1 MIRVLLV
8 DDHAVVRTGFRLL
21 LQAHAEI
28 AVVGEAD
35 SGESAYQR
43 YLELT
48 PDVVVMD
55 LAMPGMGGLEALRR
69 IRAHHPQAR
78 ILTLSAHDDPVH
90 ARRALREGAR
100 GFLSKRSAPEALL
113 EAITTVA
120 AGQRYLDLT
129 LAQKLALAEVEHGGK
144 SGVEQLSER
153 EFEVFVRLAGG
164 AGVQRIAE
172 DLKLS
177 ASTVGTHL
185 YNIKQKLGVSNQSEL
200 TLIAIRLF
208 ERLRPRAAHAGF
220 HCARSRSPRRQVQG
234 RRSRGRPLHASH
246 ERFHGEGKTQM

>member
-21 LQAHAEI
+21 LQAHPQTQ
-28 AVVGEAD
+28 VVGEAD
-35 SGESAYQR
+35 SGETACQR

-69 IRAHHPQAR
+69 IRARHPQAR
-78 ILTLSAHDDPVH
+78 VLALSAHDDPLH
-90 ARRALREGAR
+90 ARRAFREGAR
-100 GFLSKRSAPEALL
+100 GFLSKRSAPETLL

-120 AGQRYLDLT
+120 AGQRYIDAT
-129 LAQKLALAEVEHGGK
+129 LAQKLALDEVESGGK
-144 SGVEQLSER
+144 SAVERLSER

-164 AGVQRIAE
+164 ASVARIAE

-185 YNIKQKLGVSNQSEL
+185 YNIKQKLGASNQAEL
-200 TLIAIRLF
+200 TLIAIR
-208 ERLRPRAAHAGF
+208 
-220 HCARSRSPRRQVQG
+220 
-234 RRSRGRPLHASH
+234 
-246 ERFHGEGKTQM
+246 HGLIEA

>member
-21 LQAHAEI
+21 LQAHREI
-28 AVVGEAD
+28 TVVGEAD
-35 SGESAYQR
+35 SGELAYQR

-55 LAMPGMGGLEALRR
+55 LAMPGMGGVEALRR

-78 ILTLSAHDDPVH
+78 VLTLSAHDDPWH

-113 EAITTVA
+113 EAITAVA
-120 AGQRYLDLT
+120 AGQRYIDRA
-129 LAQKLALAEVEHGGK
+129 LAQKLALDEVERGGK
-144 SGVEQLSER
+144 SAVEGLSER

-164 AGVQRIAE
+164 ASVQRIAE

-185 YNIKQKLGVSNQSEL
+185 YNIKQKLGVSNQAEL
-200 TLIAIRLF
+200 TLIAIR
-208 ERLRPRAAHAGF
+208 
-220 HCARSRSPRRQVQG
+220 
-234 RRSRGRPLHASH
+234 
-246 ERFHGEGKTQM
+246 HGLIEA

>member
-21 LQAHAEI
+21 LHAHPEMT
-28 AVVGEAD
+28 VVGEAD
-35 SGESAYQR
+35 SGESACQR
-43 YLELT
+43 YEELS

-55 LAMPGMGGLEALRR
+55 LAMQGIGGLEALRR

-78 ILTLSAHDDPVH
+78 VLALSAHDDPEH

-120 AGQRYLDLT
+120 AGQRYLDVS
-129 LAQKLALAEVEHGGK
+129 LARRLALQELDGAEK
-144 SGVEQLSER
+144 SGVASLSER
-153 EFEVFVRLAGG
+153 EFEVFLRLA
-164 AGVQRIAE
+164 AGNTVQRIAE

-177 ASTVGTHL
+177 ASTVGTYL
-185 YNIKQKLGVSNQSEL
+185 YNVKQKLGVSNQAEL
-200 TLIAIRLF
+200 TLIAIR
-208 ERLRPRAAHAGF
+208 
-220 HCARSRSPRRQVQG
+220 
-234 RRSRGRPLHASH
+234 
-246 ERFHGEGKTQM
+246 HGLIEP